1 MIKAAGI
8 SLKNDCDLIS
18 EKFLNFME
26 TVLEFEGEKLF
37 ITVNMRSYV
46 EDSEMEAFIKTVTSH
61 RYDLI
66 MLENISYPKL
76 ENEIRYTI
84 DSDLCEF

>member
-1 MIKAAGI
+1 
-8 SLKNDCDLIS
+8 
-18 EKFLNFME
+18 ME